1 MTKKTII
8 LVLIIILLVINTIY
22 WLYVTFKVSKY
33 DERLKI
39 IKGQITYYR
48 ARLAKIRQIYE

>member
-8 LVLIIILLVINTIY
+8 LVLIILLVINTIY
-22 WLYVTFKVSKY
+22 WLSVTFKVSKY